1 MATRWEVRALI
12 VLTATFV
19 VGPAPAAA
27 DPADLSIATAD
38 GLELR
43 ATYYAAA
50 GPGPG
55 VLLLHQCNRDRHAW
69 TEVATAMAD
78 AGLHVLTIDFRG
90 FGESTNGSNRSFHK
104 QHEKLWPSFDD
115 DVERSLSFLE
125 SLPGVDAERIG
136 VMGASCGGSQAL
148 LMSLRNPEIRAVG
161 FLSTNLPWI
170 ERTDVDAF
178 EANTEIAVLSIAA
191 VDDTDAASVE
201 RRMFAGSAHPD
212 SRLILYKGDR
222 HGAPLFEQ
230 DPDLPGVIAAWFD
243 TVLQGK

>member
-1 MATRWEVRALI
+1 MRPRLHHCVIGLPALAFAFAIAT
-12 VLTATFV
+12 
-19 VGPAPAAA
+19 A
-27 DPADLSIATAD
+27 DPTDLAIATAD

-55 VLLLHQCNRDRHAW
+55 ILLLHQCNRDRHAW
-69 TEVATAMAD
+69 TELATELTD
-78 AGLHVLTIDFRG
+78 AGMHVLAIDFRG
-90 FGESTNGSNRSFHK
+90 FGESTNGRVRAFHTQPK
-104 QHEKLWPSFDD
+104 ELWPQFDD
-115 DVERSLSFLE
+115 DVERSLAFLQ
-125 SLPGVDAERIG
+125 SLPDVQKDRIG

-148 LMSLRNPEIRAVG
+148 LTSLRNPEILAVG

-170 ERTDVDAF
+170 EPTEIDAF
-178 EANTEIAVLSIAA
+178 EANRRIAVLSIAA

-222 HGAPLFEQ
+222 HGVPLFEQ
-230 DPDLPGVIAAWFD
+230 DPGLPGVIAAWFGA
-243 TVLQGK
+243 VLGGE

>member
-1 MATRWEVRALI
+1 MRWTARAYVLLAATLAAASPPVR
-12 VLTATFV
+12 
-19 VGPAPAAA
+19 A
-27 DPADLSIATAD
+27 DPADLGIATAD

-55 VLLLHQCNRDRHAW
+55 VLLLHQCNGDRRAW
-69 TEVATAMAD
+69 TEVATAMAE
-78 AGLHVLTIDFRG
+78 GGMHVLAIDFRG
-90 FGESTNGSNRSFHK
+90 FGESTNGSNRAFRA
-104 QHEKLWPSFDD
+104 QHQELWPQFDD

-125 SLPGVDAERIG
+125 SLPDVNADRIG

-148 LMSLRNPEIRAVG
+148 LTSLRNPEIRAVA

-170 ERTDVDAF
+170 DRTEVDAF
-178 EANTEIAVLSIAA
+178 EANTRIAILSIAA

-222 HGAPLFEQ
+222 HGVTLFEQ

-243 TVLQGK
+243 TVLQGE